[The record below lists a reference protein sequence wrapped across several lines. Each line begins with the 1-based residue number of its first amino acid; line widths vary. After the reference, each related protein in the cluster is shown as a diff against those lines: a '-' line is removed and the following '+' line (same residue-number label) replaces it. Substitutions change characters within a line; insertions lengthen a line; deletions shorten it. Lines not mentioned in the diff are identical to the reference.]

1 MATVRTKRGARGLC
15 RIAVRLEKSAAAA
28 ADTSYGNS
36 GGGRRRRH
44 ARTTDGRAVVC
55 SSHNRV
61 VVRAAGWHAAGDDV
75 VETRWCVD
83 RVETGP
89 VRGAV
94 LDRPAGR
101 VVHVIVQVR
110 TADRGQRARA
120 GSAQRG
126 HLGRA
131 VPGTGVAQRGLRHR
145 VVTVAVAVAV
155 AARHGRRS
163 VGRRPGGGTAAVGWR
178 RVGSGRIADAGQRS
192 EPGHGRRRL
201 RRQRHGRRLVLRIG
215 RRRHGRVLRRRPVR
229 LSYRLPVRLGSPS
242 VPSSIRQKRYVGFS
256 SSPLP
261 NPKVVRPPGACGPLS
276 IIALFLLLTSFASFQ
291 VETYY
296 YNYLLYTWTESPR
309 AGFTT

>member
-15 RIAVRLEKSAAAA
+15 RIAVRLEKSAAA
-28 ADTSYGNS
+28 DTSYGNV

-101 VVHVIVQVR
+101 VVHVIVQVW
-110 TADRGQRARA
+110 TADRGKRARA

-131 VPGTGVAQRGLRHR
+131 VPSTGVAQRGLRHR

-201 RRQRHGRRLVLRIG
+201 RQRHGRRLVLRIG

-256 SSPLP
+256 SPPLL
-261 NPKVVRPPGACGPLS
+261 NPTIVRPTGARGPLS
-276 IIALFLLLTSFASFQ
+276 KIALFLLLTSFASFQ
-291 VETYY
+291 VETYFT
-296 YNYLLYTWTESPR
+296 YLLYTWTESPR